1 MVTSLGI
8 GHLKKQFLQVL
19 HSLWRRKYSLLIL
32 LFVLLKLIR
41 VKMDKLSSQSI
52 AKAIVTHDPLSLYD
66 PNKGTFQA
74 LNRTDMTFLIKPK
87 LDQVCPPHSFLLIL
101 ALSSLANRQRRNV
114 LREQVEKTKHVGIV
128 FLLAETSSEELQ
140 QEIEEESN
148 LNGDLLQVDST
159 VGSIFVL
166 YLLNQPI
173 QLQISSQLT
182 CFTFTSSGI

>member
-52 AKAIVTHDPLSLYD
+52 AKAIVTYDPLSLYD
-66 PNKGTFQA
+66 LNKGTFKTI
-74 LNRTDMTFLIKPK
+74 NRTDMTFLIEPK
-87 LDQVCPPHSFLLIL
+87 LDKVCPHHSFLLIL
-101 ALSSLANRQRRNV
+101 TLSSLANRQRRNIA
-114 LREQVEKTKHVGIV
+114 REQVEKTKHIGIV

-148 LNGDLLQVDST
+148 LNGDLLQVFLKST
-159 VGSIFVL
+159 NPSTNILFHL
-166 YLLNQPI
+166 HF
-173 QLQISSQLT
+173 S
-182 CFTFTSSGI
+182 